1 MPKKGTNN
9 KKQKKVKPM
18 TSDAIC
24 KGECQYNVSEDV
36 IENKKVKEKD
46 VFDKQYGTKNMKPK
60 KKSKY

>member
-1 MPKKGTNN
+1 MPKKGPSSG
-9 KKQKKVKPM
+9 KAVKPM

-46 VFDKQYGTKNMKPK
+46 VFDKPIK
-60 KKSKY
+60 KKKKNKGTNKY

>member
-1 MPKKGTNN
+1 MPKKGPSSG
-9 KKQKKVKPM
+9 KAVKPM

-46 VFDKQYGTKNMKPK
+46 VFDKPKNKKNKGTN
-60 KKSKY
+60 KY